1 MFRIMRRAIRIVR
14 WLQWQPKHQRTP
26 PVAPT
31 HLGPT
36 KQAARG
42 TPEVLSSI
50 ESLPVARVMQVL
62 DGDTLDVAIGPME
75 VRVRLDSIDC
85 PEAGQPWG
93 DTARYGFTKLFG
105 GRSIT
110 LEVHGRDTHGRTLAT
125 IYVREANGSEWLNV
139 NERMVMLGHAW
150 VMRMYYDHLPKERQ
164 NQLNRLETWAKT
176 KKVGLWKT
184 ENPTPPW
191 KWRNG
196 SPPQ

>member
-1 MFRIMRRAIRIVR
+1 MFRIMRHAIRIVR
-14 WLQWQPKHQRTP
+14 WLQWQPKGQRPP
-26 PVAPT
+26 PVAPK
-31 HLGPT
+31 HLDPT

-42 TPEVLSSI
+42 TPEVLASI

-93 DTARYGFTKLFG
+93 DTARYGLTKLVG

-110 LEVHGRDTHGRTLAT
+110 LEVHGRDQHGRTLAT
-125 IYVREANGSEWLNV
+125 IYVRQANGSEWLNV

-164 NQLNRLETWAKT
+164 NQLNRLETRAKT

-191 KWRNG
+191 KWRKG

>member
-1 MFRIMRRAIRIVR
+1 MFRSMRRAIRIVR
-14 WLQWQPKHQRTP
+14 WLQWQPKHQSP
-26 PVAPT
+26 ISVAPK
-31 HLGPT
+31 HPGPT

-42 TPEVLSSI
+42 TPEVLASI
-50 ESLPVARVMQVL
+50 ESLPVARVMHVL
-62 DGDTLDVAIGPME
+62 DGDTLLVAIGPME
-75 VRVRLDSIDC
+75 ASVRLDSIDC

-93 DTARYGFTKLFG
+93 NNARYGLTKLVG

-110 LEVHGRDTHGRTLAT
+110 LEVHGRDPHGRTLAT
-125 IYVREANGSEWLNV
+125 IYVRQANGSEWLNV

-164 NQLNRLETWAKT
+164 NQLNRLEAWAKT

-191 KWRNG
+191 KWRKG